1 KQGSIVSDFRISL
14 TLGGPMRTI
23 RSHSRSIRP
32 SPRDSSVT
40 GPARR
45 QGLDLKALDRI
56 FERARA
62 ASCRIVLSETGDRRI
77 IEAASWASR
86 EGLARICLVGD
97 EAVPRN
103 LAGELGVDL
112 GAIELVDPTRSP
124 LTPMFAREL
133 LALRKHKGMSLEQAC
148 RDVLDPLCF
157 A

>member
-1 KQGSIVSDFRISL
+1 IVGVSPSIRFTAVPGKEAAFFILSSAWNSRKQGSIVSDFRISL
-14 TLGGPMRTI
+14 TLGGPVRTI
-23 RSHSRSIRP
+23 RSHSRAIRP

-86 EGLARICLVGD
+86 EGLARICL
-97 EAVPRN
+97 
-103 LAGELGVDL
+103 
-112 GAIELVDPTRSP
+112 RSEE
-124 LTPMFAREL
+124 R
-133 LALRKHKGMSLEQAC
+133 R
-148 RDVLDPLCF
+148 V
-157 A
+157 